1 MPIKKEP
8 TKDLMLKALKLAANQ
23 ELKADSLKKK
33 GLGLA
38 LSILALAET
47 QAQRLGNLGSTVNA
61 FEEEIFKEENFKEL
75 DAKEM
80 VRYYILATKQLNA
93 TSDFVTKILNSIDWD
108 NLVDKVPAL
117 TSGAPIQQSAQVI
130 KTAEILLG
138 RLTQTT
144 IPLGDLL
151 AGGGKGVPQDV
162 IDIVSEVVEGAE
174 EEKKEDTKPHQLRR
188 RQKKNS

>member
-8 TKDLMLKALKLAANQ
+8 TSDLMIEALKLAANQ
-23 ELKADSLKKK
+23 ELKADSLKRK

-47 QAQRLGNLGSTVNA
+47 QAKRLGNLGVTVNA

-75 DAKEM
+75 EAKEM
-80 VRYYILATKQLNA
+80 VRYYILAAKQLNA
-93 TSDFVTKILNSIDWD
+93 TSEFVTKILNSIDWD

-117 TSGAPIQQSAQVI
+117 TTGAPIQRDAQVI

-151 AGGGKGVPQDV
+151 AGGKGAPQEI
-162 IDIVSEVVEGAE
+162 IDAVSTIVEGK
-174 EEKKEDTKPHQLRR
+174 EKEKVIVVKPKLRR
-188 RQKKNS
+188 RGGKR

>member
-1 MPIKKEP
+1 MPIKKESN
-8 TKDLMLKALKLAANQ
+8 TELMVEALKLAANQ

-38 LSILALAET
+38 LSILSLAET
-47 QAQRLGNLGSTVNA
+47 QAKRLGNLGSTVSA
-61 FEEEIFKEENFKEL
+61 FEEEIFKEENFSQLET
-75 DAKEM
+75 KEM
-80 VRYYILATKQLNA
+80 VRYYILATKQLDA
-93 TSDFVTKILNSIDWD
+93 TSEFVTKILNSIDWD

-117 TSGAPIQQSAQVI
+117 TTGAPVQRDAQVV

-151 AGGGKGVPQDV
+151 VGGKKEIPQEV
-162 IDIVSEVVEGAE
+162 LDIVNEVV
-174 EEKKEDTKPHQLRR
+174 EEKKEEPKLHRR
-188 RQKKNS
+188 KRNS

>member
-8 TKDLMLKALKLAANQ
+8 TKDLMLKALELAANQ

-61 FEEEIFKEENFKEL
+61 FEEAIFKEETFKDL
-75 DAKEM
+75 TPKEM
-80 VRYYILATKQLNA
+80 VRYYILATKQLNT
-93 TSDFVTKILNSIDWD
+93 TSEFVTKILNSIDWD

-117 TSGAPIQQSAQVI
+117 TTGAPAPRDARVI
-130 KTAEILLG
+130 KTAELLLG

-151 AGGGKGVPQDV
+151 TGRKGEVPQEV
-162 IDIVSEVVEGAE
+162 LDIVDGAVEK
-174 EEKKEDTKPHQLRR
+174 EKKEERPQLRR
-188 RQKKNS
+188 RKKRDEDEQ

>member
-1 MPIKKEP
+1 VPIKKEP
-8 TKDLMLKALKLAANQ
+8 TSNLMIQALELAANQ

-47 QAQRLGNLGSTVNA
+47 QAKRLGNLGSTVSA
-61 FEEEIFKEENFKEL
+61 FEEEIFREENFSGLTPK
-75 DAKEM
+75 DM
-80 VRYYILATKQLNA
+80 VRYYVLATKQLDA
-93 TSDFVTKILNSIDWD
+93 TSEFVTKILNSIDWD

-117 TSGAPIQQSAQVI
+117 TSGAPIKQDAQVI

-151 AGGGKGVPQDV
+151 SGGKGVPQ
-162 IDIVSEVVEGAE
+162 EVLDAIANPV
-174 EEKKEDTKPHQLRR
+174 EKKEDESKGKQLRR
-188 RQKKNS
+188 RKKKDS

>member
-1 MPIKKEP
+1 MPIQKEP
-8 TKDLMLKALKLAANQ
+8 TSDLMVEALKLAANQ

-38 LSILALAET
+38 LSILALAES
-47 QAQRLGNLGSTVNA
+47 QAKRLGNLGTTVNA
-61 FEEEIFKEENFKEL
+61 FEEEIFKEENFKDL
-75 DAKEM
+75 STKEM
-80 VRYYILATKQLNA
+80 VRYYILAAKQLNA
-93 TSDFVTKILNSIDWD
+93 TSEFVTKILNSIDWD

-117 TSGAPIQQSAQVI
+117 TTGAPIQRDAQVI

-151 AGGGKGVPQDV
+151 QVGKGVPQEV
-162 IDIVSEVVEGAE
+162 IDIVNEAV
-174 EEKKEDTKPHQLRR
+174 EEKKEETKPHQLRR
-188 RQKKNS
+188 RKKKKGEKG